1 MAHSVGVDCI
11 SLVRPTAAPSR
22 ATGPANLGRI
32 YLMKYSNTFTRVARP
47 CALIAG
53 VVFASSVSAEEYNK
67 SYAIEGR
74 PNVHVDVDDGSVRVI
89 TSDTSQ
95 VEFRVT
101 YVGFAIGVG
110 GDLHVDSQQSGNQV
124 TLTAHTNSHITVG
137 LSTRRLSTEVH
148 MPKNAD
154 LQIDSSDGSID
165 VSSVNGNIKVHTND
179 GAVKAAQLAGK
190 IDLTTNDGSVTVDGL
205 KGEIRLRSGDG
216 AISGGSLDGKCE
228 ASTKDGQIHL
238 AGRFDALSIRSSDGA
253 VSASAASGS
262 RMSTDWEIQ
271 TSDGSVEVALPT
283 DLRANLD
290 ASTGDGQ
297 ISIGLP
303 VMVQGDLSK
312 TNVHGTLNG
321 GGPVLR
327 IHTGDGSI
335 HVRAI

>member
-1 MAHSVGVDCI
+1 
-11 SLVRPTAAPSR
+11 
-22 ATGPANLGRI
+22 
-32 YLMKYSNTFTRVARP
+32 MKYSSTLTRVVRP

-53 VVFASSVSAEEYNK
+53 ILFASSVSAEEYYK

-74 PNVHVDVDDGSVRVI
+74 PSVHVDVDDSSVHVI
-89 TSDTSQ
+89 ASDTSQ

-101 YVGFAIGVG
+101 YEGLVIGVG
-110 GDLHVDSQQSGNQV
+110 GNLHVDSQQSGNQV
-124 TLTAHTNSHITVG
+124 TLTAHTKPHIIIG

-148 MPKNAD
+148 MPRNAD

-165 VSSVNGNIKVHTND
+165 VSSVNGNITVHTND

-190 IDLTTNDGSVTVDGL
+190 IDLTTNDGSVTVDAL
-205 KGEIRLRSGDG
+205 KGEIRLHSGDG
-216 AISGGSLDGKCE
+216 AISGGGLDGKCE

-238 AGRFDALSIRSSDGA
+238 AGRFDALSLRSSDGA

-262 RMSTDWEIQ
+262 RMSTGWEIQ

-290 ASTGDGQ
+290 ASTGDGH

-303 VMVQGDLSK
+303 VTVQGDLSK
-312 TNVHGTLNG
+312 THVQGTLNG

-335 HVRAI
+335 HLRAT